1 MFSVAPVAPRLWW
14 HDIYCDSSRTH
25 TGSSLWQVQ
34 EGKPKLIGYASKSLP
49 APAVN
54 YSVTELEM
62 TGMAVNI
69 HLWKHLLHRV
79 EFDCTVDHRA
89 IPYIMKAKSLPAITR
104 IMRLLEILSGYAF
117 NLYFVK
123 GKDMKI
129 CDFLSRIDVD
139 RGNPGEVIPISF
151 NSFSMLNTMRK
162 VTLQQAN
169 KLLIATRS
177 STKAEGTTLP
187 PVHGVQKH
195 LDPAVKPEHDKPV
208 LGQNKQKGPTS
219 ADAKPKVLLRPRLP
233 ASQIAKK
240 RLIDKSIK
248 LLNKPRT
255 HINLPRRI
263 PHIPNQRPIITR
275 ETGKSDPEPL
285 VRREPSQK
293 QLRNDIDTTT
303 PPLTNNEPVAYDP
316 TPIRHFEP
324 RPLSEIP
331 QQARKPQ
338 ETTNQNPIPSTE
350 NPYVIQ
356 DPFDTQMEVP
366 FSEDIV
372 EPVFKRPEMTDFEIP
387 PVLEEMIP
395 DGTLIHKHLPKQS
408 DIDKI
413 LT

>member
-1 MFSVAPVAPRLWW
+1 
-14 HDIYCDSSRTH
+14 
-25 TGSSLWQVQ
+25 
-34 EGKPKLIGYASKSLP
+34 
-49 APAVN
+49 
-54 YSVTELEM
+54 
-62 TGMAVNI
+62 
-69 HLWKHLLHRV
+69 
-79 EFDCTVDHRA
+79 
-89 IPYIMKAKSLPAITR
+89 MKAKSLPATTR

-117 NLYFVK
+117 NLHFVK

-195 LDPAVKPEHDKPV
+195 LDPAVKPDYDKPV
-208 LGQNKQKGPTS
+208 PDQNKQQGPTS

-233 ASQIAKK
+233 ASQIARKK
-240 RLIDKSIK
+240 LIDTSIK
-248 LLNKPRT
+248 LLNKPRP

-263 PHIPNQRPIITR
+263 PQVPNQRPIVTR
-275 ETGKSDPEPL
+275 ETDISNQEPL
-285 VRREPSQK
+285 VRREPPRR
-293 QLRNDIDTTT
+293 QLRNDIDNTT
-303 PPLTNNEPVAYDP
+303 PPLPNNEPVAHDP

-324 RPLSEIP
+324 SPLLEIP
-331 QQARKPQ
+331 QQVKEPQ
-338 ETTNQNPIPSTE
+338 ETTKQNPIPSTE

-387 PVLEEMIP
+387 PVLE
-395 DGTLIHKHLPKQS
+395 
-408 DIDKI
+408 
-413 LT
+413 